1 MNPRERRGRVSR
13 RGRQRH
19 VSVRLLT
26 AGAVGVA
33 AALMATLA
41 AQAVVARTSCNQH
54 PLLVNVAVSPDIAP
68 AIQHVGRVFNQQNP
82 HAAGQC
88 VEVQI
93 TQAQPAAVASQVDG
107 QASRAGLPA
116 IDAWIPDSR
125 LWIDVARAFPL
136 GAQAVQPTG
145 LSVAR
150 SPLVIVMPPTAAAQV
165 PAFNASVGWNFLL
178 PGAIGGP
185 GGPKSALGL
194 RLDLPDPTQSSAG
207 LAALIEINR
216 MLGRTFGSG
225 PAART
230 AFAKFALST
239 QSSAQFDD
247 PTSLAAFVT
256 LASPPLNA
264 HPVTVTTEQAV
275 LTYDAAAVHRAQPLA
290 ARYPSGGSGA
300 LGTPELDY
308 PYVLTSTD
316 AAKLAAAKEFE
327 TTLRQS
333 YTASIVRYYNFRS
346 GDGVTGSLPASAGL
360 AQQPLQVATP
370 TVPGEAQTDLQA
382 WQRLQIGS
390 RDLVLID
397 VSSAMATP
405 SGIPGVSLEQ
415 ELTATA
421 NLGLALF
428 PDSAQLGDWQFADKL
443 NGSLPYQ
450 VLVGVGPLP
459 AEVGLISRRQQ
470 LQEINVS
477 VHPRPGTPA
486 AINKTILAGY
496 QLMLDTYQQN
506 YANAVIVMTAGVD
519 LAPGDL
525 PASALISKLR
535 AMFNPNKRVELII
548 LQLGTA
554 GNFLQL
560 QKIATAGGGVAY
572 EISDPL
578 QVGKVFFEA
587 IARRICESQGGCAV
601 R

>member
-1 MNPRERRGRVSR
+1 VNPRERRGRVSR
-13 RGRQRH
+13 RGRERH
-19 VSVRLLT
+19 VSLRLLT
-26 AGAVGVA
+26 AAAVGVS
-33 AALMATLA
+33 AALMAALA

-68 AIQHVGRVFNQQNP
+68 AIQHVGRVFNQQN
-82 HAAGQC
+82 HQAAGQC

-116 IDAWIPDSR
+116 IDAWIPDSS

-150 SPLVIVMPPTAAAQV
+150 SPLMIVMPPAAAAQV
-165 PAFNASVGWNFLL
+165 PAFNTAVGWNFLL

-185 GGPKSALGL
+185 GGPKSGLGL

-216 MLGRTFGSG
+216 LLGKTVGTG

-230 AFAKFALST
+230 AFANFVLSA
-239 QSSAQFDD
+239 QPSAQFDD

-275 LTYDAAAVHRAQPLA
+275 LTYDAATVHRAQPLA

-316 AAKLAAAKEFE
+316 TAKLAAAKEFA
-327 TTLRQS
+327 TTLKQS

-360 AQQPLQVATP
+360 SQQPLQVATP

-397 VSSAMATP
+397 VSSAMSTP
-405 SGIPGVSLEQ
+405 SGIPGVNLEQ
-415 ELTATA
+415 ELTGTA

-443 NGSLPYQ
+443 NGSLPYK
-450 VLVGVGPLP
+450 VLVPVGPLP

-470 LQEINVS
+470 LQQINGS
-477 VHPRPGTPA
+477 VHPQPGTPA

-496 QLMLDTYQQN
+496 QQMLDTYQPN
-506 YANAVIVMTAGVD
+506 FSNAVIVMTAGVD
-519 LAPGDL
+519 KAPGDL
-525 PASALISKLR
+525 STAALVSKLR
-535 AMFNPNKRVELII
+535 ALYNPNKRVELII

-554 GNFLQL
+554 GNFPAL
-560 QKIATAGGGVAY
+560 QKIAAAGGGAAY
-572 EISDPL
+572 PVTDPT

-587 IARRICESQGGCAV
+587 IARRICQGTGGCAV
-601 R
+601 P